1 MHILLFIF
9 YGLLAGYGVLRIPFI
24 RKSGIRPAWLL
35 LFFAAHV
42 LLGCLHDVIAW
53 RFYPGHGDLWDF
65 FERSFLARREMTAD
79 LHAFL
84 KYNANWNY
92 FTHNNIIWVH
102 VVLNYL
108 SFDNIYI
115 NTLLFSFPVF
125 LGNIALFRVF
135 RRRFPDDPLTA
146 LSVLVFPSTLY
157 WTSPVHREG
166 AIYGLLGFLFYYMDR
181 LLTRTSL
188 RPVFYC
194 LILFILVIYFRPA
207 VALTLLP
214 ALLVWALFEKLP
226 SRPKALLITGA
237 TAVALLALVFL
248 APALFDPLLRSL
260 SDRQKEFQALEGG
273 SRLYLPLLEPSGDSF
288 LRALPG
294 GARNG
299 LFEPLPG
306 SGGKAIYEAF
316 SLELLLVW
324 GIIVLAILR
333 KLFMRQPSPSD
344 RKRPTRMAG
353 TSKISRVLT
362 RLLPP
367 KPASASSIL
376 PSSASSSLR
385 SFPFSVAC
393 LIYALPG
400 LVLVG
405 MIVPFAGAI
414 VRYRSIFLPFLLAP
428 FLYSLRGTRLIK
440 NLNKSLSSYIMEQ

>member
-9 YGLLAGYGVLRIPFI
+9 YSLLAGYGILRIPFI

-42 LLGCLHDVIAW
+42 LLGCLHNIIAW
-53 RFYPGHGDLWDF
+53 RFYPGHGDIWDF
-65 FERSFLARREMTAD
+65 FERSFLARRLMTAD

-84 KYNANWNY
+84 EYNANWNY
-92 FTHNNIIWVH
+92 FTHNNIIWIH

-157 WTSPVHREG
+157 WTSCVHREG

-188 RPVFYC
+188 RPVIYC

-226 SRPKALLITGA
+226 SRRKALLITGA
-237 TAVALLALVFL
+237 TTVILLVLVFI

-260 SDRQKEFQALEGG
+260 SDRQKEYQALEGG
-273 SRLYLPLLEPSGDSF
+273 SRLYLPLLEPTGDSF
-288 LRALPG
+288 LRVLPR

-324 GIIVLAILR
+324 GIIALAILR
-333 KLFMRQPSPSD
+333 KSLIRSSVSQSSHESP
-344 RKRPTRMAG
+344 PA
-353 TSKISRVLT
+353 
-362 RLLPP
+362 PP
-367 KPASASSIL
+367 KPSPTFSFSA
-376 PSSASSSLR
+376 
-385 SFPFSVAC
+385 AC
-393 LIYALPG
+393 LVYALPG

-428 FLYSLRGTRLIK
+428 FLYSLRPTRLIK